1 MRRLT
6 WAIAGALML
15 VGCAAPRPLYTWGSY
30 EELIYA
36 TYATPGKLAPQDE
49 VNVLEKDYQQA
60 RSANM
65 RMPPG
70 WHAHLGYLYYEL
82 GQPDQARQ
90 ELTTEKAEFPESKVF
105 MDRLLANLNKAN
117 LNKTSLNKP

>member
-1 MRRLT
+1 MSRLS
-6 WAIAGALML
+6 WAIAGTLLLA
-15 VGCAAPRPLYTWGSY
+15 GCATQRPLYTWGSY

-36 TYATPGKLAPQDE
+36 TYATPGKIAPQDE

-60 RSANM
+60 RAANM

-82 GQPDQARQ
+82 GQQDQARQ
-90 ELTTEKAEFPESKVF
+90 GLLTEKAEFPESKVF
-105 MDRLLANLNKAN
+105 MDRLLVNLQ
-117 LNKTSLNKP
+117 KP